1 MLLKVVCC
9 NMMYN
14 KLSDID
20 KDHKEGT
27 ENQQLKNQGI
37 YQGDRVMMN
46 YAIKGA
52 RVIMI

>member
-1 MLLKVVCC
+1 
-9 NMMYN
+9 MMYN

-20 KDHKEGT
+20 KDHKECT
-27 ENQQLKNQGI
+27 ENQQLKKQGF

-52 RVIMI
+52 SVIMN